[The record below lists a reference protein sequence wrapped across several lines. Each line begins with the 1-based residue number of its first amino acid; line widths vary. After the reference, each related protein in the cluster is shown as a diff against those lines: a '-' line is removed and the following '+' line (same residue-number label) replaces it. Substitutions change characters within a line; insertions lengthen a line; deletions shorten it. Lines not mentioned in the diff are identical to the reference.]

1 MQFKW
6 KRQRGRRYNLRHRRE
21 ALAAVQVIQ
30 KNGHK
35 LTPKTKKQCDNYA
48 EDVLGSKVFAPWLY
62 VYSLVRGE
70 FREGW
75 IPDNYFGRIVVPKV
89 NGHLKNLANL
99 KSFSNVVLR
108 TDALPDIGYFID
120 GILYDSQYSVVSIDR
135 FRASV
140 NNSWN
145 AIYLKGDGGERG
157 KNISK
162 CHVGDLSLDLL
173 SRFGN
178 CVIQFPIRQHAFFN
192 ELISG
197 PVATIRITTIRDNS
211 GTVSVRAA
219 YLRLGRECDSWVKS
233 VSHIRVAIDIENLTN
248 RGGGAGKLDKIGYNP
263 DWSQCR
269 SHPDSDSKFEGNVI
283 PNFNEAVE
291 LCLGLHGRVPHITVI
306 GWDVTIDE
314 QGNSQL
320 LEWNTGHCD
329 IKFSEASSGPCF
341 SDLGWEKFRER

>member
-1 MQFKW
+1 M
-6 KRQRGRRYNLRHRRE
+6 
-21 ALAAVQVIQ
+21 
-30 KNGHK
+30 
-35 LTPKTKKQCDNYA
+35 TPKTKKQCDNYA

-120 GILYDSQYSVVSIDR
+120 GILHDTQYSVVSIDR

-140 NNSWN
+140 SNSWN

-162 CHVGDLSLDLL
+162 CRVGDLSLDLL

-178 CVIQFPIRQHAFFN
+178 CVIQFPIRQHSFFK
-192 ELISG
+192 ELVSG
-197 PVATIRITTIRDNS
+197 PVATIRITTVRDNS

-233 VSHIRVAIDIENLTN
+233 ASHIRVAIEIEKTIDRYNEERWLGNLN
-248 RGGGAGKLDKIGYNP
+248 RVGYFP
-263 DWSQCR
+263 DWGPCR
-269 SHPDSDSKFEGNVI
+269 YHPDTKFQFEGNVI

-291 LCLGLHGRVPHITVI
+291 TCLNLHKRIPLITII
-306 GWDVTIDE
+306 GWDVAIDE
-314 QGNSQL
+314 QGSTRL
-320 LEWNTGHCD
+320 LEWNNGHCD
-329 IKFSEASSGPCF
+329 IKFSEATVGPCF
-341 SDLGWEKFRER
+341 RDMAWENITQNRN